1 MIKLDFIDKIL
12 GLMVLCLVRFGGLD
26 REPLGFSTALGTAD
40 YGAEA
45 VGVIAAYGFFL
56 IVFVQTVGILNGD
69 QMQTSVSLWK
79 CFCLKRQMVA

>member
-1 MIKLDFIDKIL
+1 MFHQIL

-26 REPLGFSTALGTAD
+26 KEPLGFAPDLGD
-40 YGAEA
+40 KYGAEA

-69 QMQTSVSLWK
+69 QMQTSVSTPTIVR
-79 CFCLKRQMVA
+79 FNQYV